1 MMKEFSNTSNK
12 AIELINRIG
21 EFKKK
26 YDSKDELSIL
36 DALFEMADKDGV
48 DVDEYI
54 DILSD
59 SDSFKNILENDLST
73 RGLLYIN
80 GERVKIKKM
89 EEW

>member
-1 MMKEFSNTSNK
+1 MKEFGNTSNE

-26 YDSKDELSIL
+26 YDDKDELSIL
-36 DALFEMADKDGV
+36 DALFEMADKNGV
-48 DVDEYI
+48 DIDEYI

-59 SDSFKNILENDLST
+59 SSNFKNILENDLST

-80 GERVKIKKM
+80 GKRVKIEKM

>member
-1 MMKEFSNTSNK
+1 MKEFSNTSNK